1 MLCPRVLQSALC
13 AAVLLAFA
21 CLAQDVTPAKQLSL
35 AEAKKIARRDFPGI
49 AASAARIDAALA
61 TIREAHAAYYPV
73 VSVSTAATHYQDVAS
88 SDGGGDGYQSY
99 ALNGTLSY
107 LVYDGFAR
115 KFRVLAAKAGAEAT
129 KEAHREAQRLLLQ
142 AVSAAYYD
150 CLLGRETML
159 VARKDADFNQEL
171 SKETEKRFAAGAA
184 ARSDVLN
191 FLIRTTAAESQYVQ
205 AAYEYKIARIVL
217 ARLLGLPRETSP
229 DTLDPMPLPALQDKL
244 KVPAL
249 EDELNYALAHRP
261 DYLQTEQDVNQLK
274 ATLAATKA
282 DFLPTVGV
290 GAGYGWSRQD
300 NPRFNDSRDATSYVG
315 IQLTWDVFTGG
326 STKAQVAR
334 QEANIRS
341 LQHSLTLARQGIV
354 AELRQLIESAAVAKK
369 QVELQ
374 TRIQTMTEEARKLV
388 RNEYLAG
395 RASLTRLNEA
405 QTDLV
410 KAEGNLVKARI
421 RYWKILED
429 IAAASAKILIEQ

>member
-1 MLCPRVLQSALC
+1 
-13 AAVLLAFA
+13 
-21 CLAQDVTPAKQLSL
+21 
-35 AEAKKIARRDFPGI
+35 
-49 AASAARIDAALA
+49 
-61 TIREAHAAYYPV
+61 
-73 VSVSTAATHYQDVAS
+73 VSTSATHYQDVPS
-88 SDGGGDGYQSY
+88 TDGGGDGHQSY

-115 KFRVLAAKAGAEAT
+115 KFRVLAAQAGAEAT
-129 KEAHREAQRLLLQ
+129 REAHREGQRLLLQ
-142 AVSAAYYD
+142 AVSSAYYD

-159 VARKDADFNQEL
+159 VARKDADFNQAL
-171 SKETEKRFAAGAA
+171 SEETQKRFDAGAA

-217 ARLLGLPRETSP
+217 AQLMGLPRGTSP
-229 DTLDPMPLPALQDKL
+229 DTLAPMPLPPAQDTL
-244 KVPAL
+244 KIPVL

-261 DYLQTEQDVNQLK
+261 DYLGTEQNVSQLK

-290 GAGYGWSRQD
+290 GAGYGWSRQG
-300 NPRFNDSRDATSYVG
+300 NPRFNDSRDASSYVG
-315 IQLTWDVFTGG
+315 IQLTWDAFTGG

-341 LQHSLTLARQGIV
+341 LQHSLTLARQAIV
-354 AELRQLIESAAVAKK
+354 SELRQLIESAAVAKK

-429 IAAASAKILIEQ
+429 IAAASAKILIER